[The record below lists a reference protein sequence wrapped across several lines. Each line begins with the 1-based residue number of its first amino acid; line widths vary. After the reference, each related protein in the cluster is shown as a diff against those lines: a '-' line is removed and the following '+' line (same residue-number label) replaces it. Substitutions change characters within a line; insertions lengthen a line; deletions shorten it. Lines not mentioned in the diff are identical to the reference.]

1 MRRVLAM
8 LATMALL
15 MIGGCGSKSYEL
27 RLDETLEN
35 IKYQDRLNKL
45 LMPALTKGKWEE
57 LSIYLR
63 PPKNLAQ
70 TKAWMLVETEPG
82 KFDQEASFDE
92 PKKQS
97 MHVLARVKRAKT
109 PGKKAAP
116 SPADTVD
123 RTNFN
128 GDVLAILNEFYK
140 PPEELTIT
148 KFKTETKKKND
159 FKFHSMTV
167 NDKSVKIYLYKKD
180 PYDVALIFE
189 YPKSEEADL
198 YSKIGLSLESFAVGD
213 RARRFFGGATSEAE
227 ASGDAAPSGVAF

>member
-15 MIGGCGSKSYEL
+15 MIGGCGSKSYEA
-27 RLDETLEN
+27 RLDQTLED

-63 PPKNLAQ
+63 PPKNLSQ
-70 TKAWMLVETEPG
+70 TKAWMLVEPEPG
-82 KFDQEASFDE
+82 KFDLEASFDE

-97 MHVLARVKRAKT
+97 MHVLARVKRAKK

-116 SPADTVD
+116 TPADTVD
-123 RTNFN
+123 RTNFT

-140 PPEELTIT
+140 PPEDLTPT
-148 KFKTETKKKND
+148 KFKAESKKKNE
-159 FKFHSMTV
+159 FKFHGMTV
-167 NDKSVKIYLYKKD
+167 NDKNVQIYLYKKD
-180 PYDVALIFE
+180 PYEVALIFE
-189 YPKSEEADL
+189 FPKSEQADL
-198 YSKIGLSLESFAVGD
+198 FSKIGLSLESFAVGD
-213 RARRFFGGATSEAE
+213 RARRFFSGATTEEE
-227 ASGDAAPSGVAF
+227 ASPDGAPSGVAF

>member
-1 MRRVLAM
+1 MRRVLAT

-15 MIGGCGSKSYEL
+15 VIGGCGIKSYEA
-27 RLDETLEN
+27 RLNQTIED

-70 TKAWMLVETEPG
+70 TKAWMLVELEPG
-82 KFDQEASFDE
+82 KFDLDASFDE

-116 SPADTVD
+116 SLADTVD
-123 RTNFN
+123 RTNFT
-128 GDVLAILNEFYK
+128 GDVLAIINEFYK
-140 PPEELTIT
+140 PPEDLIIST
-148 KFKTETKKKND
+148 FKSESKRKNA

-167 NDKSVKIYLYKKD
+167 NDKNVQIYLYKQD
-180 PYDVALIFE
+180 AYEVALIFE
-189 YPKSEEADL
+189 YPKSEQADL
-198 YSKIGLSLESFAVGD
+198 FSKIGLSLESFAVGD
-213 RARRFFGGATSEAE
+213 RARRFFSGATTDEE
-227 ASGDAAPSGVAF
+227 ASADAPPSGVAF